1 MLNLKSIKIISL
13 IFLFFFTLS
22 LISKKI
28 IAASP
33 NLNSDNYRITWPNL
47 NMAGGGSTSPD
58 YRMTITGGQTSPGLY
73 SSSGYKI
80 RSGFQYIYSIIP
92 FSFRISALSLDF
104 GELTTDVLTNQKTL
118 TLKVNSGSAGG
129 YQVTVQENKAL
140 TSTAGTT
147 IIDTSCDGT
156 NTCDQNDSGTW
167 ALTSTYGFGYTMTG
181 KDVPTEFSSSKY
193 KRFAN
198 ASNLPTENPVKI
210 MGLTPAEYV
219 VAEKDKVAT
228 MSARINVNGL
238 QAAGVYHNVLTFT
251 AIPTF

>member
-1 MLNLKSIKIISL
+1 MFNFKSIKIISL
-13 IFLFFFTLS
+13 ILLFFLV
-22 LISKKI
+22 LIPKKI
-28 IAASP
+28 LAASP

-58 YRMTITGGQTSPGLY
+58 YQMTITGGQTSPGLY
-73 SSSGYKI
+73 FSTGYKI
-80 RSGFQYIYSIIP
+80 RSGFQYIHSIIP

-104 GELTTDVLTNQKTL
+104 GDLTTNVLTNEKEL

-147 IIDTSCDGT
+147 IIDTSCD
-156 NTCDQNDSGTW
+156 NTDACDQNDSGTW
-167 ALTSTYGFGYTMTG
+167 ALTSTYGFGYNMTG
-181 KDVPTEFSSSKY
+181 KDVPTEFSASKY

-198 ASNLPTENPVKI
+198 ASNLPAENPVKI
-210 MGLTPAEYV
+210 MGLTPIGGV

-228 MSARINVNGL
+228 MSARINVSGL
-238 QAAGVYHNVLTFT
+238 QAAGAYHNILTFT

>member
-1 MLNLKSIKIISL
+1 MLNFKSIKIISL
-13 IFLFFFTLS
+13 ILLLFLILS
-22 LISKKI
+22 SKKAL
-28 IAASP
+28 AAAP
-33 NLNSDNYRITWPNL
+33 NLNSDNYRINWPNL

-58 YRMTITGGQTSPGLY
+58 YQMTITGGQTSPGLF

-92 FSFRISALSLDF
+92 FSFSISALSLDF
-104 GELTTDVLTNQKTL
+104 GDLTTNVLTNKKEL

-129 YQVTVQENKAL
+129 YQITVQENKAL

-147 IIDTSCDGT
+147 IIDTSCD
-156 NTCDQNDSGTW
+156 NTDACDQTDSGAW

-181 KDVPTEFSSSKY
+181 KDVPTEFNSSKY

-198 ASNLPTENPVKI
+198 ASNVPAENPVKI
-210 MGLTPAEYV
+210 MGLTPVEDV
-219 VAEKDKVAT
+219 VAEKNKVAT
-228 MSARINVNGL
+228 MSARINISGL
-238 QAAGVYHNVLTFT
+238 QAAGVYHNILTFT